1 MRNLVEQP
9 HILMSVENAYHD
21 ASAPLVHDEAMQIL
35 SGGGKYGNVYP
46 AKGKYGS
53 KENTIFISNPS
64 EAQRALAHKVAEGA
78 GQDSLIESDGF
89 SHKMI
94 FVNGPNKGSVT
105 HGKGTTWH
113 EQEPEDYYTTLPTGE
128 HFTHNF
134 DSSEQDVTKSEGLEK
149 SKNVREQRAKVFGTD
164 PNAPR
169 VSNKRMKMMQ
179 AIQGYAQKKYGLPLV
194 TASGKRDASGQLK
207 EEKGI
212 EQQPYD
218 VFSPKGVA
226 EEKVRQEKVKQLGLK
241 RVDPKPDW
249 RSGQLETQPSP
260 DAAVHELAHL
270 DLAPEQM
277 TAPEFQKE
285 MDRRWG
291 ESQKKYGHMQ
301 QKKTQWE
308 IQPMSLENPIRREL
322 GLPANRATK
331 PVSEGQAAI
340 DDPTQQR
347 FIQGKDSQG
356 RTVFYDRQSRL
367 MNPETKERLAQ
378 IREGSLKFDPKSGW
392 QPSSDVNAL
401 INLRGRGMAEEARA
415 RSKQRFSQS
424 SQPQQASG
432 EEVTLNDL
440 LSHQGSVEELKEKI
454 KQFSQQP
461 KKLAA
466 NEEMSKAEQ
475 LRKRCWA
482 GYKAIPGKKP
492 YSKGSCAPVEKNED
506 LEKAKSDK
514 PFHGYSKKKHSRTG
528 GLSDS
533 YRKKY
538 NRETGS
544 NLKRPVT
551 GKVKAGSKA
560 AKRRKSFCAR
570 MSGVK
575 GPTSKEGKL
584 TPKGAALKRWK
595 CSKSEELE
603 KGSMQRLYPVPR
615 TPQKPSGVAEWLQ
628 GGGDRDDVPREG
640 DQNRR
645 SRMLHKLSGLTKVR
659 QRPDGTREFLLHR
672 GENPEAYNVLLPS
685 RSDPFLTHSEKTS
698 WTPFFDQAYGHAR
711 DQIDEGDFK
720 ATHAVHSAWIHEDN
734 IRNIPLHY
742 GALEDDKKDQNEW
755 RGEHEVVVEPWH
767 NSELL
772 NSYDVTNEMPFRM
785 PTSQDQVEMQ
795 RQSQGKLRHPTI
807 DEKIN
812 ARAGKALSAN
822 KNPTKLAASELEKAR
837 LEHYSSKQGLRSIDP
852 KFKGTGVDVRTKG
865 RDTEHPHSF
874 FYRAGTTP
882 EEIVSGQAK
891 SKYTVNIPD
900 EMPLYDLATD
910 NEGHIASAVEQ
921 NQGALNMDMVHQR
934 LKDAGYQGFYNSAHP
949 QLSNVV
955 ALYHEQPVSE
965 EEGMGKSWYN
975 SSYSSKKRK
984 AELQIDKQKHPEKY
998 NINNEEINRKI
1009 AEEFLSSKKD
1019 HENPLKNKKQPVQKQ
1034 EGTDCD
1040 DHLDPLKKPYASEAQ
1055 RRWAHTEAGTK
1066 ALGGKKA
1073 VAHWDEQSR
1082 GRDLP
1087 EKVKKKDYS
1096 LEKVSRADVASSH
1109 ILMFPVSINGQRR
1122 DDHEDLPDYHVTLK
1136 WMGET
1141 PHKTVDEIENI
1152 VNKHGLSAPKSFNIR
1167 PHVFNTPNGP
1177 AHVLLLGGNLE
1188 TLHNAKKE
1196 IDEGKPDRYPEYL
1209 PHITVSKK
1217 IHDAIKNGT
1226 MSAEDLNI
1234 RVHPLEYRIG
1244 DQIVKRFDST
1254 R

>member
-1 MRNLVEQP
+1 MKNLVEQP

-21 ASAPLVHDEAMQIL
+21 APAPLSHDEAMQVL

-134 DSSEQDVTKSEGLEK
+134 DSSEQDVTKSEELEK

-226 EEKVRQEKVKQLGLK
+226 EEKARQEKVKQLGLK

-466 NEEMSKAEQ
+466 SEEMSKAEQ

-492 YSKGSCAPVEKNED
+492 YSKGSCAPVGKNED

-514 PFHGYSKKKHSRTG
+514 PFHGYSKEKHSRTG

-603 KGSMQRLYPVPR
+603 KA
-615 TPQKPSGVAEWLQ
+615 K
-628 GGGDRDDVPREG
+628 
-640 DQNRR
+640 
-645 SRMLHKLSGLTKVR
+645 
-659 QRPDGTREFLLHR
+659 
-672 GENPEAYNVLLPS
+672 
-685 RSDPFLTHSEKTS
+685 
-698 WTPFFDQAYGHAR
+698 
-711 DQIDEGDFK
+711 
-720 ATHAVHSAWIHEDN
+720 
-734 IRNIPLHY
+734 
-742 GALEDDKKDQNEW
+742 
-755 RGEHEVVVEPWH
+755 
-767 NSELL
+767 
-772 NSYDVTNEMPFRM
+772 
-785 PTSQDQVEMQ
+785 
-795 RQSQGKLRHPTI
+795 
-807 DEKIN
+807 
-812 ARAGKALSAN
+812 
-822 KNPTKLAASELEKAR
+822 

-852 KFKGTGVDVRTKG
+852 RFKGTGVDVRTKG

-955 ALYHEQPVSE
+955 ALYHEQPVLE
-965 EEGMGKSWYN
+965 EEGLGKSWYD
-975 SSYSSKKRK
+975 SPYSAKKRK

-1082 GRDLP
+1082 GKDLP

-1096 LEKVSRADVASSH
+1096 LEKVSRADVANSH
-1109 ILMFPVSINGQRR
+1109 ILMFPVSINGQHR
-1122 DDHEDLPDYHVTLK
+1122 DEHEDLPDYHVTLK
-1136 WMGET
+1136 WMGDT

-1152 VNKHGLSAPKSFNIR
+1152 VNKHGLSAPKSFSVR